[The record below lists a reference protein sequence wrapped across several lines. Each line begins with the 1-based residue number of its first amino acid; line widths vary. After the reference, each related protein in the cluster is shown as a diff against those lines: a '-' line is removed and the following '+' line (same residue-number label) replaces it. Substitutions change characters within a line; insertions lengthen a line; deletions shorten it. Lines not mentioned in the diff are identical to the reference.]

1 MRTAHNAQEVSMAER
16 IPPPD
21 ARATTEHTADT
32 RNPEWKNYTPDGHG
46 RTDEQIRADV
56 HGVLERDPGASASG
70 LALTVGDG
78 IVTLSGSFRS
88 EEERS
93 QTIAAIRGIPS
104 VKDLRDQTR
113 IES

>member
-1 MRTAHNAQEVSMAER
+1 MAER
-16 IPPPD
+16 IPSPD

-32 RNPEWKNYTPDGHG
+32 RNPDWEKYTPDGHG

-56 HGVLERDPGASASG
+56 HA
-70 LALTVGDG
+70 ALTGSAGAPAHGIAVSVGDG
-78 IVTLSGSFRS
+78 IVTLSGTVSS

-93 QTIAAIRGIPS
+93 RLVEQVRAIPS

-113 IES
+113 VEG